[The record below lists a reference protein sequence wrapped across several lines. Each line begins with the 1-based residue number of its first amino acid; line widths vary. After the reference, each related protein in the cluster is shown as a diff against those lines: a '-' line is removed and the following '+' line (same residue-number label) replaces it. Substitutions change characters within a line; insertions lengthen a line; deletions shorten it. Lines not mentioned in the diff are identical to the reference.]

1 MVNETSPAPKQ
12 VHAKPMAVIIIVVV
26 GTMLLVCASVI
37 SISLGA
43 ASITPSTVWQTII
56 AYDDSLT
63 DHQIIHEIRFPRVV
77 GAVLIGSFLAVSGA
91 LMQGMTRNP
100 LAEPSIIG
108 VTDGAALALAIM
120 FAFFPS
126 VPYTG
131 SLFAAFI
138 GAGVGTALVFL
149 VGSLAKG
156 GLTPAKLA
164 LAGVTIA
171 AFLSAISSGIA
182 IYFDVAQD
190 LSFWFAGGL
199 ANIDWQHIQLML
211 PIVMIGMVI
220 ALLLARSITILSL
233 GRDVAQGLGQR
244 TSMVRTMG
252 IVAVM
257 LMTGAAV
264 AVAGIIGFIGLVIPH
279 ITRALVGLDYR
290 YILPCSA
297 ILGSL
302 LLVIADILAR
312 LVNAPYETPVGAI
325 TALVGVPFFLY
336 LARREGRGV

>member
-1 MVNETSPAPKQ
+1 MVNQKPPTSKQ
-12 VHAKPMAVIIIVVV
+12 VRAKPMAVTMIMVA
-26 GTMLLVCASVI
+26 GTILLVCAGVI
-37 SISLGA
+37 SITLGA
-43 ASITPSTVWQTII
+43 ASITPETVWQTIV
-56 AYDDSLT
+56 AYDESLT
-63 DHQIIHEIRFPRVV
+63 DHQIIQEIRLPRVV
-77 GAVLIGSFLAVSGA
+77 GAVLIGSFLAISGA

-108 VTDGAALALAIM
+108 ITDGAALALAIM

-126 VPYTG
+126 VPYAG

-164 LAGVTIA
+164 LAGVTIG

-199 ANIDWQHIQLML
+199 ANIDWPRVQLML
-211 PIVMIGMVI
+211 PVALIGMVI
-220 ALLLARSITILSL
+220 ALWLARSITILSL
-233 GRDVAQGLGQR
+233 GKDVAQGLGQR
-244 TSMVRTMG
+244 TVMVRTVG

-264 AVAGIIGFIGLVIPH
+264 AVAGTIGFIGLVIPH

-290 YILPCSA
+290 YIVPCSA

-302 LLVIADILAR
+302 LLIVADILVR

-336 LARREGRGV
+336 LARKEGRGV

>member
-1 MVNETSPAPKQ
+1 MV
-12 VHAKPMAVIIIVVV
+12 VIIMFA
-26 GTMLLVCASVI
+26 GTSLLICAI
-37 SISLGA
+37 LLSISLGA
-43 ASITPSTVWQTII
+43 ASITPMTVWEAIVN
-56 AYDDSLT
+56 YDESLT
-63 DHQIIHEIRFPRVV
+63 NHQIIHEIRLPRVA
-77 GAVLIGSFLAVSGA
+77 GAILVGSFLAVSGA

-108 VTDGAALALAIM
+108 ITDGAALALAIM

-131 SLFAAFI
+131 SLLAAFI

-149 VGSLAKG
+149 VGALAKG

-164 LAGVTIA
+164 LAGVTIG

-199 ANIDWQHIQLML
+199 ANIDWPRVQLML
-211 PIVMIGMVI
+211 PVAMIGMAI
-220 ALLLARSITILSL
+220 ALWLARSITILSL
-233 GRDVAQGLGQR
+233 GKDVAQGLGQR
-244 TSMVRTMG
+244 TGIVRTMG

-264 AVAGIIGFIGLVIPH
+264 AVAGTIGFIGLIIPH

-290 YILPCSA
+290 YIVPCSA

-302 LLVIADILAR
+302 LLIVADILAR

>member
-1 MVNETSPAPKQ
+1 
-12 VHAKPMAVIIIVVV
+12 MAVIMIMMAGTILLICAIVLS
-26 GTMLLVCASVI
+26 M
-37 SISLGA
+37 SLGA
-43 ASITPSTVWQTII
+43 ANITPGTVWQAIF
-56 AYDDSLT
+56 AYDDLLT
-63 DHQIIHEIRFPRVV
+63 EHQIIHEIRLPRVV
-77 GAVLIGSFLAVSGA
+77 GAVLVGSFLAVSGA
-91 LMQGMTRNP
+91 LMQGMTRNA

-108 VTDGAALALAIM
+108 ITDGAALALAIM
-120 FAFFPS
+120 FAFFSS
-126 VPYTG
+126 VSYTG
-131 SLFAAFI
+131 FLFAAFI

-164 LAGVTIA
+164 LAGVTIG

-199 ANIDWQHIQLML
+199 AGMDWHRLQLIL
-211 PIVMIGMVI
+211 PVVVIGMVI
-220 ALLLARSITILSL
+220 ALWLARSITILSL
-233 GRDVAQGLGQR
+233 GKDVAQGLGQR
-244 TSMVRTMG
+244 TGVVRTMG
-252 IVAVM
+252 IIAVM

-264 AVAGIIGFIGLVIPH
+264 AVAGTIGFIGLVIPH
-279 ITRALVGLDYR
+279 ITRAFVGLDYR
-290 YILPCSA
+290 YIVPCSA

-302 LLVIADILAR
+302 LLVVADIVAR

-325 TALVGVPFFLY
+325 TALIGVPFFLY